1 MSQHLTIGG
10 DTAPAGGNKDTQPIP
25 EKQFQPW
32 DPTKPP
38 DFLVRWND
46 PSTWLSTP
54 TGPSTTQD
62 VTMTDTTPTRTAE
75 QTPEDNPHDQTL
87 SVEDASRSK
96 SKATQLDSV
105 TKGVEEFQMQQSQ
118 TGHSGSKG

>member
-1 MSQHLTIGG
+1 
-10 DTAPAGGNKDTQPIP
+10 
-25 EKQFQPW
+25 
-32 DPTKPP
+32 
-38 DFLVRWND
+38 
-46 PSTWLSTP
+46 
-54 TGPSTTQD
+54 
-62 VTMTDTTPTRTAE
+62 MTDTTPTRTAE